1 MSELLSNQLSYWFSQ
16 VDENLE
22 IDVDLNGLDQEAL
35 NTFQLRLSYTFL
47 DGRLRITR
55 EGGFTNTVESRN
67 DFSSI
72 AGDWTLEY
80 LLSPDGKFRAKMYNR
95 NTYNSLNSGLEDA
108 YTTSAGFSLIHTQSF
123 NSLNELFGQEK
134 KKNRQGVSLNSADD
148 TSADGD
154 QE

>member
-1 MSELLSNQLSYWFSQ
+1 LSYWFSQ

-47 DGRLRITR
+47 DGRLRVTR
-55 EGGFTNTVESRN
+55 EGGFTNTVENTS
-67 DFSSI
+67 DFSSV

-95 NTYNSLNSGLEDA
+95 NTYNSLNSGIENTN
-108 YTTSAGFSLIHTQSF
+108 TTSAGFSLIHTQTF
-123 NSLNELFGQEK
+123 NKINELFSRKEK
-134 KKNRQGVSLNSADD
+134 NKNPQDVSRNTGNSQHSGA
-148 TSADGD
+148 ANLK
-154 QE
+154 